1 MLGIMLE
8 IYSITNQMCEKPS
21 ISKLWIWNT
30 KYFDRN
36 SRFCR
41 NTRVF
46 FWINR
51 FSLEITHMSAK
62 TRKER
67 VQVRTYIHMSCN
79 SLPPYAYLYWFW
91 MTPCSVFVC
100 ILPGCPPPPLLWKIT
115 KKTNEKYVFFKIDQ
129 ETSGKES
136 DLPISSMESTS
147 SMMKVFTDEWKI
159 FFFVVLFT
167 VVSILGLFS
176 RLLNHALN

>member
-1 MLGIMLE
+1 MHICTDFGW
-8 IYSITNQMCEKPS
+8 P
-21 ISKLWIWNT
+21 
-30 KYFDRN
+30 
-36 SRFCR
+36 
-41 NTRVF
+41 
-46 FWINR
+46 
-51 FSLEITHMSAK
+51 HA
-62 TRKER
+62 
-67 VQVRTYIHMSCN
+67 
-79 SLPPYAYLYWFW
+79 PYLCAYYLDA
-91 MTPCSVFVC
+91 
-100 ILPGCPPPPLLWKIT
+100 PPPLLWKIT